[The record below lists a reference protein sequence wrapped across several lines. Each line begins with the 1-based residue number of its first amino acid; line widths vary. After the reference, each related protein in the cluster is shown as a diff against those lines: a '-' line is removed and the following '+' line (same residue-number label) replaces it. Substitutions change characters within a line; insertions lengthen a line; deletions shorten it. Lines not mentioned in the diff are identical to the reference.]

1 MIRAFLLIFDSPATW
16 DKIARAQKSATY
28 VLFRQ
33 LAPIIA
39 LSVAGEIAG
48 RMYFRKPH
56 LPAQLAAFPN
66 LMATYATAQVIFSF
80 LTVLIAAWLVKAV
93 AETFH
98 ARHNYTQCFTVV
110 AYAVGPLFL
119 ARWLDVIPG
128 MNLWASFGVGI
139 VFSIVTFYHGIPT
152 VLKPDPPNAFGLF
165 FMSGLLLMM
174 IGGLA
179 RLITWLVLQ
188 GRVHVL

>member
-1 MIRAFLLIFDSPATW
+1 MIKAFLLIFDSPPTW
-16 DKIARAQKSATY
+16 DKIARAQKSIGY

-33 LAPIIA
+33 LIPVIA

-48 RMYFRKPH
+48 RMYFRKPQI
-56 LPAQLAAFPN
+56 PRQVATFPS
-66 LMATYATAQVIFSF
+66 LMSSYATAQVILSF
-80 LTVLIAAWLVKAV
+80 LTVFIGAWLVMAV
-93 AETFH
+93 AQTFH

-128 MNLWASFGVGI
+128 MNLWVTFGIGI
-139 VFSIVTFYHGIPT
+139 VLSIVTLYHGLPC
-152 VLKPDPPNAFGLF
+152 VLKPDPPTAFGLF

-174 IGGLA
+174 VGGLA